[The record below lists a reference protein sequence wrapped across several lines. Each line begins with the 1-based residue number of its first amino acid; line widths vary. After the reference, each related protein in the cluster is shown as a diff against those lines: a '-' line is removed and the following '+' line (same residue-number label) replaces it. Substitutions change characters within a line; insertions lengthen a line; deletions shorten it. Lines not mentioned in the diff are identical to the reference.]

1 MWVQVS
7 PTLPTAEELFL
18 PVKHGLCVHG
28 LCAIVIGTDLC
39 CFMCSSFSDPANLGP
54 SPLLSSP
61 HTLTPGRAERH
72 PNADSPLTS
81 HLLTSTDSASE
92 ARQQR
97 SEATSSLPLLH
108 QNTPPLS
115 VTRMSRQVTHDGSI
129 HLEYRPSTSPSP
141 SDSSPLLAVSKEKI
155 GQSLSSVEGEI
166 EGSMVPTP
174 PQSPPG
180 SGSAT
185 PSAANSSE
193 SEHTP
198 CPTPLPT
205 TDHIHEQLSQHDS
218 RDSNS
223 LLQTS
228 VRVGETDNV
237 LLKATHSSLY
247 QDDDTPPFLKH
258 TQRKKRAV
266 TYSKS
271 DSVDKSDASDKGG
284 PVLGGSTDTVE
295 PLRYTPDAP
304 PVGEDDMFLL
314 TTPPTPFKEMSA
326 FDADSPEDG
335 DLLSAFRDSRRSSPG
350 NVSEVSLISVISSLH
365 GGREGDISADVSDRS
380 HLDTSL
386 VPQPTKTGT
395 FATPNRQSLLFD
407 SMHSTSDVTTP
418 RVDPSSESLLL
429 FTPAPTATHMKPGD
443 ALMSGL
449 LLDDAPAPPERT
461 QGSSSGYS
469 FVSLLGD
476 TPAHSSGVKDLLTGT
491 PLPEHS
497 SGRGQGRPTTAPA
510 LLATHTPSP
519 LYGAALMNQTPST
532 AKGARAAAL
541 QQKWQDRSVDSP
553 LLKGL

>member
-1 MWVQVS
+1 MI
-7 PTLPTAEELFL
+7 
-18 PVKHGLCVHG
+18 
-28 LCAIVIGTDLC
+28 AIDTDLC
-39 CFMCSSFSDPANLGP
+39 CFVCSSFSDPANLGP
-54 SPLLSSP
+54 SPHLSSP

-81 HLLTSTDSASE
+81 HLLTSTDSTSE
-92 ARQQR
+92 TRHQR
-97 SEATSSLPLLH
+97 SEATSSLPFLH

-115 VTRMSRQVTHDGSI
+115 VTRVSRQVTHDGSI
-129 HLEYRPSTSPSP
+129 HLEYRPSTSPLP
-141 SDSSPLLAVSKEKI
+141 SDSSPLLAVRKEKI
-155 GQSLSSVEGEI
+155 GQSLSSVEGEM
-166 EGSMVPTP
+166 EGSTVPTP

-185 PSAANSSE
+185 PSAASSSE

-205 TDHIHEQLSQHDS
+205 TDHNHQQLAQHGS
-218 RDSNS
+218 RDSSS

-237 LLKATHSSLY
+237 LLKASHSGLY
-247 QDDDTPPFLKH
+247 RGDDTPPFLKH
-258 TQRKKRAV
+258 TQRKERAV
-266 TYSKS
+266 THSKS

-326 FDADSPEDG
+326 FDDDSPEDG
-335 DLLSAFRDSRRSSPG
+335 DLLSAFRDSRRSSAG
-350 NVSEVSLISVISSLH
+350 NVSEVSLISAISSLH

-380 HLDTSL
+380 HLETSL
-386 VPQPTKTGT
+386 VPQPTATNTGT
-395 FATPNRQSLLFD
+395 FATPNRQSLLFE
-407 SMHSTSDVTTP
+407 SMHSTTDVTTP
-418 RVDPSSESLLL
+418 RVDASSESLLL
-429 FTPAPTATHMKPGD
+429 FTPAPTATTHMKQSHLKPGD

-461 QGSSSGYS
+461 RGSSSGYS

-491 PLPEHS
+491 PLPKHS
-497 SGRGQGRPTTAPA
+497 SGRGQGRPTTAPS

-519 LYGAALMNQTPST
+519 LYSEALMNQTPST
-532 AKGARAAAL
+532 AKGERAAAL